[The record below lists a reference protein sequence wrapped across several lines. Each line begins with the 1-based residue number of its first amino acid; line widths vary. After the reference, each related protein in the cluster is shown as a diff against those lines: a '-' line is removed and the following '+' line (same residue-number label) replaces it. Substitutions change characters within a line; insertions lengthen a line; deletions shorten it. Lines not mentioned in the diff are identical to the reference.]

1 MRQLRAA
8 ASFAPPPPV
17 SRPGIPH
24 RHFGEAP
31 CPPAAP
37 PFLEASPIA
46 PKVRRPP
53 AGRQRPQKQLRRSR
67 QLCAAAAQLR
77 APAPRPSFG
86 RRARSAAAASPAPR
100 PAAAASCRSP
110 TLSPAAGHERDRAR
124 FSPRTPANTGRPKL
138 PPRKSPRPSPPSAL
152 MSADRR
158 TWPQRRLARG
168 RLEKSNGCKPAT
180 PGPPIAEAGA
190 ARITRPA
197 SFRSTQL
204 FRGIQLC
211 AAPHFDNRISPEA
224 TESPISVNRPPFG
237 DFRFAGKSVDSPL
250 QLRIVHNRR
259 FPALPSKFSKV
270 AAACEPAGCA
280 GLQARRRPKLP
291 DHPPSSAA
299 VRRLRSGCVG
309 TLSPD
314 RRSKWPHLHSSMPIA
329 DRHDHGHRLSPR
341 AATGLDILGPWP
353 RRRSAR
359 PLLLSPCPGLKAGR
373 ARMAFRRSGAKLAAK
388 RSKPCAS
395 GARNPRSYP
404 EVSASLR
411 DDAWAS
417 VSSIREPAARPDLPV
432 RHVDLGVHR
441 PSVDR
446 SRLGRRA

>member
-17 SRPGIPH
+17 SRPGIPP

-31 CPPAAP
+31 PPPAAP

-138 PPRKSPRPSPPSAL
+138 PPRKSPRPSPPCAL

-180 PGPPIAEAGA
+180 PDPPIDHSNIEVPAVNRGHRSCASPQHPASAGPPHRRTA
-190 ARITRPA
+190 APQH
-197 SFRSTQL
+197 RSTAVVAAPPYPA
-204 FRGIQLC
+204 FRHT
-211 AAPHFDNRISPEA
+211 AAPHLDNFTSPLTRASRLYVLTSFTGKSSA
-224 TESPISVNRPPFG
+224 TPASPVNR
-237 DFRFAGKSVDSPL
+237 SSPSI
-250 QLRIVHNRR
+250 R
-259 FPALPSKFSKV
+259 PSRQK
-270 AAACEPAGCA
+270 
-280 GLQARRRPKLP
+280 
-291 DHPPSSAA
+291 
-299 VRRLRSGCVG
+299 
-309 TLSPD
+309 
-314 RRSKWPHLHSSMPIA
+314 
-329 DRHDHGHRLSPR
+329 RHDRASQAGHRWGSPK
-341 AATGLDILGPWP
+341 ATRP
-353 RRRSAR
+353 RVPHCSA
-359 PLLLSPCPGLKAGR
+359 G
-373 ARMAFRRSGAKLAAK
+373 
-388 RSKPCAS
+388 
-395 GARNPRSYP
+395 
-404 EVSASLR
+404 
-411 DDAWAS
+411 
-417 VSSIREPAARPDLPV
+417 
-432 RHVDLGVHR
+432 
-441 PSVDR
+441 
-446 SRLGRRA
+446 